1 MKGNGTPANNKKKNR
16 RSIGR
21 KSKVRGRTKKPSKQ
35 KYGLEGG
42 GGCHSDSEKPESSRR
57 KRPVSPSFCLF
68 SSLKHTYTQVNT
80 RAQNTHSC
88 INAHNS
94 KLFHS
99 PLHVFLSHAIFIHSS
114 SLPLLYSCLRPPPN
128 LCSAAKW
135 ADLTVLLPLLSAVSL
150 SLNYLKAGTPTS
162 ACLPLTPP
170 HAPSLSLLFSVPSSP
185 AVIPSSSGC
194 SYFLCFCHVW
204 ETQIRTMNHTV
215 ITGTRLNKV

>member
-1 MKGNGTPANNKKKNR
+1 MGRWRAMGLQQIIKKNR
-16 RSIGR
+16 RGIGR

-114 SLPLLYSCLRPPPN
+114 SLPLLYSCLRPPPH

-135 ADLTVLLPLLSAVSL
+135 ADLTVLLPLLSAESLSELFKSWDPHECLSSPNTTSRSL
-150 SLNYLKAGTPTS
+150 SLAS
-162 ACLPLTPP
+162 
-170 HAPSLSLLFSVPSSP
+170 
-185 AVIPSSSGC
+185 
-194 SYFLCFCHVW
+194 FLCPFLSCCHSVF
-204 ETQIRTMNHTV
+204 
-215 ITGTRLNKV
+215 

>member
-16 RSIGR
+16 SGIGR

-114 SLPLLYSCLRPPPN
+114 SLPLLYSCLRPPPTYALQRN
-128 LCSAAKW
+128 ELTWQCSSPYW
-135 ADLTVLLPLLSAVSL
+135 VLSL

>member
-1 MKGNGTPANNKKKNR
+1 M
-16 RSIGR
+16 
-21 KSKVRGRTKKPSKQ
+21 RGRTKKPSKQ

-114 SLPLLYSCLRPPPN
+114 SLPLLYSCLRPPPTYALQRN
-128 LCSAAKW
+128 ELTWQCSSPYW
-135 ADLTVLLPLLSAVSL
+135 VLSL

>member
-1 MKGNGTPANNKKKNR
+1 MGRWRAMGLQQIIKKNR
-16 RSIGR
+16 RGIGR
-21 KSKVRGRTKKPSKQ
+21 KSKERGRTKKPSKQ

-114 SLPLLYSCLRPPPN
+114 SLPLLYSCLRPPPPL
-128 LCSAAKW
+128 LCSEMSWPDSAPP
-135 ADLTVLLPLLSAVSL
+135 LTECCESLSELFKSWDPHECLSSPNTTSRSL
-150 SLNYLKAGTPTS
+150 SLAS
-162 ACLPLTPP
+162 
-170 HAPSLSLLFSVPSSP
+170 
-185 AVIPSSSGC
+185 
-194 SYFLCFCHVW
+194 FLCPFLSCCHSVF
-204 ETQIRTMNHTV
+204 
-215 ITGTRLNKV
+215 